1 MTINEIIT
9 AKFSIDAGVLVR
21 GSVKSEMKIA
31 AFNRDLSIE
40 CEEDKGF
47 LNSIYYFKIHG
58 NKENVDDFMEW
69 LNAWK
74 HYNAF

>member
-1 MTINEIIT
+1 MITNEIVT
-9 AKFSIDAGVLVR
+9 VKFWLDAGVLVR
-21 GSVKSEMKIA
+21 GSAKNDIRIA
-31 AFNRDLSIE
+31 AFNRDLSME